1 MRRGFVNSWIA
12 VQRDVCRLL
21 AAHRRARGESYVAG
35 GVALSVALDTQRL
48 SRDLDLF
55 HDTTEAVAASW
66 DDDRRILTA
75 AGYAVTPLR
84 ERPGFVQ
91 AMVVRGSDT
100 LLVEWVRDSAFRF
113 FPLVEHDELG
123 LTLHPFDL
131 ATNKVLAL
139 VGRLEARDWVDV
151 LACDERL
158 QALGYLAWAACGK
171 DPGFSPHG
179 VLDHARR
186 SAHYS
191 APELAALAFE
201 GPPPDAAQLAQRWQA
216 ALRSAGDI
224 IGRLPPSHVG
234 EVVLSTTSELFRG
247 GAAELDAAIA
257 GGRLRFHA
265 GRLGG
270 ALPQVT
276 NAVSAQS

>member
-1 MRRGFVNSWIA
+1 MALTAF
-12 VQRDVCRLL
+12 QRDVCRLL
-21 AAHRRARGESYVAG
+21 AAHRRTRGESYVAG

-55 HDTTEAVAASW
+55 HDTIDAVAASW
-66 DDDRRILTA
+66 DDDRRIL
-75 AGYAVTPLR
+75 AGAGCAVTALR

-91 AMVVRGSDT
+91 ATVARGADI

-139 VGRLEARDWVDV
+139 VGRVEVRDWVDV
-151 LACDERL
+151 LVCDERL

-171 DPGFSPHG
+171 DPGFSPHSL
-179 VLDHARR
+179 LDHARR

-191 APELAALAFE
+191 VQEVAALAFD
-201 GPPPDAAQLAQRWQA
+201 GPPPDAAALAHRWQE
-216 ALRSAGDI
+216 ALRSAGEI
-224 IGRLPPSHVG
+224 IGRLPAQHVG
-234 EVVLSTTSELFRG
+234 EVVLSTGGELFQG
-247 GAAELDAAIA
+247 GAAELDAALA
-257 GGRLRFHA
+257 SARVRFHA
-265 GRLGG
+265 GRIGG
-270 ALPQVT
+270 ALPHVT
-276 NAVSAQS
+276 TVHP